1 MRLYIAEKPSVG
13 RALAACL
20 PQPHRKGNGCIETGA
35 GVVTWLF
42 GHVLRQ
48 AALAVALGAVA
59 AQVFSQVAGDNQGLF
74 VAGDERDV
82 GR

>member
-48 AALAVALGAVA
+48 AEPEGYDARLKRRGADDRPMLPVEWRLCL
-59 AQVFSQVAGDNQGLF
+59 V
-74 VAGDERDV
+74 
-82 GR
+82 